1 MESFFYLSGAVST
14 CKPKV
19 LDVLLLDGGGQHAI
33 ILTVTDY
40 VIKVIVK
47 QGEKPIYIF
56 DNLEIYTCKYFH
68 LLGKYC
74 MIYRYKI

>member
-1 MESFFYLSGAVST
+1 MVSFFDLSGAVGT

-33 ILTVTDY
+33 ILAVTNY

-47 QGEKPIYIF
+47 
-56 DNLEIYTCKYFH
+56 
-68 LLGKYC
+68 
-74 MIYRYKI
+74 